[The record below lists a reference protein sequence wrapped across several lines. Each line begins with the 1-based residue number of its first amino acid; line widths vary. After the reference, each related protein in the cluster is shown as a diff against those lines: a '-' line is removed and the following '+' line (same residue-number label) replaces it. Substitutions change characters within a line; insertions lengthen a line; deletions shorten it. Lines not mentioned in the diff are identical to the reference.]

1 MSDAVVAAADGPA
14 PAPAPAARG
23 RGGAG
28 RRTTQVLFG
37 FVGFFFATLGE
48 EALRRASPFGRKR
61 PRKGPARLRAL
72 LEGLGGAFI
81 KFGQLFSMRH
91 DVLPPDYCDELAG
104 LFDNVPP
111 FPTAEARAIIE
122 RELKRPLAELF
133 VHFDDRPIG
142 AASFGQVH
150 RVVVR
155 DEDGEERAAVVKV
168 CRPES
173 EATVATDARLLLL
186 LGWVVD
192 ALGALGH
199 IRLLPIFRD
208 FVKWTKKEIN
218 YLQEAKNADHLHE
231 LSHWNPRQRI
241 PYVYWEKTTQ
251 RVLTMEYLAG
261 LPVSEV
267 VRRVEA
273 GDARVDDELAE
284 MGCDRKALARC
295 VFQTFLLHAF
305 VGQAFHGDPHPGNLI
320 VLPENVVGLVDFG
333 LLGRLDE
340 EARREQA
347 LMLEAVARENIERL
361 FVAVLDVLDA
371 PRGLLVTS
379 AYEAFSD
386 AADAWLDACDNPGAP
401 LADKTINRLIA
412 STMSIARAVGLVMP
426 TQTMLFYKGLLS
438 VDAVVLRLDPNFDYK
453 REAKRALRL
462 IRLRELDRMYSPGS
476 ALDTALLA
484 QLLIT
489 HLPDMVT
496 ARLQEF
502 EQGRRLI
509 YRKLNRVP
517 IVLAA
522 AFRALGGAAAL
533 SALALALAPLFAG
546 SARGAGAA
554 AALAPLRP
562 GWPFAAA
569 AAIACGW
576 VARGLKARSFSKV
589 QREG

>member
-1 MSDAVVAAADGPA
+1 MSEALVA
-14 PAPAPAARG
+14 PAPAPVG
-23 RGGAG
+23 RAG
-28 RRTTQVLFG
+28 RRTTQVLSG
-37 FVGFFFATLGE
+37 FVAFFFATLVE
-48 EALRRASPFGRKR
+48 EGLRYTSPFHRR
-61 PRKGPARLRAL
+61 SPRQGPRRLRTL
-72 LEGLGGAFI
+72 LEELGGAFI

-91 DVLPPDYCDELAG
+91 DVLPPDYCEELAG

-111 FPTAEARAIIE
+111 FPTEQARAIIE
-122 RELKRPLAELF
+122 RELGRPVDELF
-133 VHFDDRPIG
+133 VQFDDRPVG

-150 RVVVR
+150 RVIVR
-155 DEDGEERAAVVKV
+155 DDDGEERPAVVKV

-173 EATVATDARLLLL
+173 EATIATDARLLLL

-199 IRLLPIFRD
+199 IKLLPIFRD
-208 FVKWTKKEIN
+208 FVKWTKKETN

-241 PYVYWEKTTQ
+241 PYVYWEKTTH

-261 LPVSEV
+261 PPVSEV
-267 VRRVEA
+267 IRRFEA
-273 GDARVDDELAE
+273 RDPTIDEELAT
-284 MGCDRKALARC
+284 MGCDRASLARH

-305 VGQAFHGDPHPGNLI
+305 VGQAFHGDPHPGNLL

-347 LMLEAVARENIERL
+347 LMLDAVARENIERL

-379 AYEAFSD
+379 AYESFSD

-412 STMSIARAVGLVMP
+412 STMSIARTVGLVMP

-462 IRLRELDRMYSPGS
+462 IRLRELDRMYTPGS
-476 ALDTALLA
+476 VLDTALLA
-484 QLLIT
+484 QLLIAN
-489 HLPDMVT
+489 LPDVVM

-517 IVLAA
+517 IVFAA
-522 AFRALGGAAAL
+522 GFRALGAAL
-533 SALALALAPLFAG
+533 AFAALALAFFPFAPASLRA
-546 SARGAGAA
+546 SAA
-554 AALAPLRP
+554 AGPAELLRP
-562 GWPFAAA
+562 AWPGVLCAALV
-569 AAIACGW
+569 CGW
-576 VARGLKARSFSKV
+576 VARALKARSFSKV
-589 QREG
+589 QRDD

>member
-1 MSDAVVAAADGPA
+1 MSPAAVV
-14 PAPAPAARG
+14 PAPAPAAR
-23 RGGAG
+23 AG
-28 RRTTQVLFG
+28 RRTTQVLGG
-37 FVGFFFATLGE
+37 FAAFFFATLAE
-48 EALRRASPFGRKR
+48 EALRRASPFHRR
-61 PRKGPARLRAL
+61 APRKGPARLRAL

-91 DVLPPDYCDELAG
+91 DVLPPDYCEELAT

-111 FPTAEARAIIE
+111 FPTAQARAIIE
-122 RELKRPLAELF
+122 RELGRPVDELF
-133 VHFDDRPIG
+133 VSFDDRPVG

-155 DEDGEERAAVVKV
+155 DDDGEDRPAVVKV

-173 EATVATDARLLLL
+173 EATIATDARLLLL

-208 FVKWTKKEIN
+208 FVKWTKKETN

-241 PYVYWEKTTQ
+241 PYVYWEKTSH

-261 LPVSEV
+261 PPVSEV
-267 VRRVEA
+267 VRRFEA
-273 GDARVDDELAE
+273 RDPAIDDELAA
-284 MGCDRKALARC
+284 MGCDRKTLARH

-305 VGQAFHGDPHPGNLI
+305 VGQAFHGDPHPGNLL

-347 LMLEAVARENIERL
+347 LMLDAVARENIERL

-379 AYEAFSD
+379 AYESFSD

-401 LADKTINRLIA
+401 LGDKTINRLIA

-438 VDAVVLRLDPNFDYK
+438 VDAVVLRLDPDFDYK

-462 IRLRELDRMYSPGS
+462 IRLRELDRMYTPGS
-476 ALDTALLA
+476 VLDTALLA
-484 QLLIT
+484 QLLVAN
-489 HLPDMVT
+489 LPDVVT

-522 AFRALGGAAAL
+522 GFRALGVALAAGALSLALWPFAPDHLRASAAAG
-533 SALALALAPLFAG
+533 P
-546 SARGAGAA
+546 AA
-554 AALAPLRP
+554 ALRP
-562 GWPFAAA
+562 GWPFALAA
-569 AAIACGW
+569 ALVCAW
-576 VARGLKARSFSKV
+576 VARALKARSFSKV
-589 QREG
+589 QRDD

>member
-1 MSDAVVAAADGPA
+1 MSGPAVVPS
-14 PAPAPAARG
+14 PAAGAARS
-23 RGGAG
+23 AG
-28 RRTTQVLFG
+28 RRTTRVLAG
-37 FVGFFFATLGE
+37 FARFFFATLAE
-48 EALRRASPFGRKR
+48 EALRRASPFGRGR
-61 PRKGPARLRAL
+61 PRRGPGRLRAL
-72 LEGLGGAFI
+72 LEQLGGAFI

-91 DVLPPDYCDELAG
+91 DVLPPDYCAALAT
-104 LFDNVPP
+104 LFDDVPP
-111 FPTAEARAIIE
+111 FPTARARAIIE
-122 RELKRPLAELF
+122 RELGRPVGELF
-133 VHFDDRPIG
+133 VRFDDRPVG

-155 DEDGEERAAVVKV
+155 DDDGQERPAVVKV
-168 CRPES
+168 CRPEA
-173 EATVATDARLLLL
+173 EATIATDARLLLL
-186 LGWVVD
+186 LGWLVD

-199 IRLLPIFRD
+199 IKLLPIFRD
-208 FVKWTKKEIN
+208 FVKWTKKETN

-231 LSHWNPRQRI
+231 LSHWNPRQRV
-241 PYVYWEKTTQ
+241 PYVYWEKTTA

-267 VRRVEA
+267 TRRAAA
-273 GDARVDDELAE
+273 GDPSLDAELAA
-284 MGCDRKALARC
+284 MGCDRPTLARH
-295 VFQTFLLHAF
+295 VFQTYLLHAF

-320 VLPENVVGLVDFG
+320 VLPDNVVGLVDFG

-371 PRGLLVTS
+371 PRGLLVTD
-379 AYEAFSD
+379 AYETFSD

-453 REAKRALRL
+453 RESKRALRL

-484 QLLIT
+484 QLLVA
-489 HLPDMVT
+489 HLPDLVT
-496 ARLQEF
+496 AQLQEF

-517 IVLAA
+517 IVFAA
-522 AFRALGGAAAL
+522 AFRALGAAFAL
-533 SALALALAPLFAG
+533 AALALALGPLAPPG
-546 SARGAGAA
+546 GGAA
-554 AALAPLRP
+554 RAAASLAPLRAAWP
-562 GWPFAAA
+562 GVAALA
-569 AAIACGW
+569 LASW
-576 VARGLKARSFSKV
+576 WTARALKARSFSKV
-589 QREG
+589 QRD

>member
-1 MSDAVVAAADGPA
+1 MSGDVVRASAL
-14 PAPAPAARG
+14 
-23 RGGAG
+23 GGVRQGG
-28 RRTTQVLFG
+28 RRTTQVLVG
-37 FVGFFFATLGE
+37 FVGFFFATLAE
-48 EALRRASPFGRKR
+48 ESLRRLAPFGRKR
-61 PRKGPARLRAL
+61 PRRGPARLRAL

-91 DVLPPDYCDELAG
+91 DILPPDYCEELAT
-104 LFDNVPP
+104 LFDSVPA
-111 FPTAEARAIIE
+111 FPTSQARAIIE
-122 RELKRPLAELF
+122 RELKRPVDELF
-133 VHFDDRPIG
+133 VRFDDRPIG

-155 DEDGEERAAVVKV
+155 DDDGEERPAVVKV

-173 EATVATDARLLLL
+173 EATIATDARLLLL
-186 LGWVVD
+186 LGWLVD

-208 FVKWTKKEIN
+208 FVKWTKKEVN

-251 RVLTMEYLAG
+251 RVLTMEYLG
-261 LPVSEV
+261 GPPVSEV
-267 VRRVEA
+267 TRRVEA
-273 GDARVDDELAE
+273 GDPAVDDELAQ
-284 MGCDRKALARC
+284 MGCDRSTLARH

-320 VLPENVVGLVDFG
+320 ILPGNVVGLVDFG

-371 PRGLLVTS
+371 PRGLLVTD
-379 AYEAFSD
+379 AYESFSD

-401 LADKTINRLIA
+401 LNDKTINRLIA

-462 IRLRELDRMYSPGS
+462 IRLRELDRMYAPGS

-484 QLLIT
+484 QLLVT

-517 IVLAA
+517 IALAAGFRGLALASALSAAALAASPLAA
-522 AFRALGGAAAL
+522 ASRAAG
-533 SALALALAPLFAG
+533 LALALAPFRPAWPFV
-546 SARGAGAA
+546 AA
-554 AALAPLRP
+554 AA
-562 GWPFAAA
+562 FACAWAA
-569 AAIACGW
+569 
-576 VARGLKARSFSKV
+576 RSLKAKSFSKV
-589 QREG
+589 QRD

>member
-1 MSDAVVAAADGPA
+1 MSDVVAAAPPA
-14 PAPAPAARG
+14 RPVGAR
-23 RGGAG
+23 RGG
-28 RRTTQVLFG
+28 RRTTQVLVG
-37 FVGFFFATLGE
+37 FVGFCFATLSE
-48 EALRRASPFGRKR
+48 EAARRVTPFGRR
-61 PRKGPARLRAL
+61 QARKGPARLRAL
-72 LEGLGGAFI
+72 LEQLGGAFI

-91 DVLPPDYCDELAG
+91 DVLPPDYCEELAG
-104 LFDNVPP
+104 LFDNVPA
-111 FPTAEARAIIE
+111 FPTEQARAIIE
-122 RELKRPLAELF
+122 SELKRPIEELF
-133 VHFDDRPIG
+133 VRFDDRPLG

-150 RVVVR
+150 KVVVR
-155 DEDGEERAAVVKV
+155 DDDGEERPAVVKV
-168 CRPES
+168 CRPDS
-173 EATVATDARLLLL
+173 EATITTDARLLLL
-186 LGWVVD
+186 LGWLVD
-192 ALGALGH
+192 AVGVLGH

-208 FVKWTKKEIN
+208 FVKWTKKEVN

-251 RVLTMEYLAG
+251 RVLTMECLEG
-261 LPVSEV
+261 PPVSEV
-267 VRRVEA
+267 IRRVEA
-273 GDARVDDELAE
+273 GDRGIDEELSS
-284 MGCDRKALARC
+284 MGCDRSALARH

-371 PRGLLVTS
+371 PRGLLVTD
-379 AYEAFSD
+379 AYESFSD

-401 LADKTINRLIA
+401 LNDKTINRLIA

-484 QLLIT
+484 QLLVT

-522 AFRALGGAAAL
+522 AFRA
-533 SALALALAPLFAG
+533 SAFGLVLL
-546 SARGAGAA
+546 A
-554 AALAPLRP
+554 AALAFAPLVADGASRWAAP
-562 GWPFAAA
+562 AAMMVPFRKAWPLAAFAAFVCA
-569 AAIACGW
+569 W
-576 VARGLKARSFSKV
+576 VARSLKAKSFSKV
-589 QREG
+589 QRDG